1 MYFKLLVLK
10 TGCCKGLINKDKQ
23 IVLIVLL
30 VCILNVD
37 SKWARNLFDFQK
49 KADLQHLC
57 APIVRYASISIKIN
71 IATARAKTRQN
82 KIKEKAYETREHR
95 E

>member
-1 MYFKLLVLK
+1 MIGIVLYFKCIFKKGAQLVRFSK
-10 TGCCKGLINKDKQ
+10 KGRPTTLVRTDSSTCIDFDKQ
-23 IVLIVLL
+23 I
-30 VCILNVD
+30 D
-37 SKWARNLFDFQK
+37 
-49 KADLQHLC
+49 
-57 APIVRYASISIKIN
+57 

>member
-1 MYFKLLVLK
+1 MTAQFVRFL
-10 TGCCKGLINKDKQ
+10 
-23 IVLIVLL
+23 
-30 VCILNVD
+30 
-37 SKWARNLFDFQK
+37 K

-57 APIVRYASISIKIN
+57 APIVRYASISIKID